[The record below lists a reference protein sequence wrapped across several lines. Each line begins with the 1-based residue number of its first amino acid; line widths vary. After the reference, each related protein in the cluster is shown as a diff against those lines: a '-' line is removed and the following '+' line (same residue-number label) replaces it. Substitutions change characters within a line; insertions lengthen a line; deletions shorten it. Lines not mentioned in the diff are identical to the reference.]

1 MNASENIL
9 KKKMS
14 YDNIF
19 RHLIQYERL
28 KKVLFTD
35 DQNTLINNLPKVKVK
50 ELVDEPLKDKNELTQ
65 LVNSVDL
72 NSQDKFSKKIKIIF
86 MES

>member
-1 MNASENIL
+1 MNTSENIL

-28 KKVLFTD
+28 KKVLFTE

-50 ELVDEPLKDKNELTQ
+50 ELVDESLKDKNELTQ

-72 NSQDKFSKKIKIIF
+72 NSQDNFSKKIKIIF